1 MVNARRSSRRTTTTG
16 TASQSS
22 EQIIPGVEVDL
33 LVVLEN
39 GAKEVVGHA
48 TMFNDNGS
56 LKTSLHGSELEAG
69 CVVIYLTEI
78 TGDGTLPYPYTFGGV
93 EGPPAT
99 LDDILRAG
107 TYAWDREMLRP
118 RSAPQRE
125 DPQPATAEAQ
135 PASVAGPAEPEP
147 QHDSTAELGNVKEN
161 IHVIS
166 SSDEDVVEVK
176 RPKRTETNR
185 KKNILDFNVSSID
198 LTDYTQR
205 AVTIDIT
212 RIKKPEQTLRGMSE
226 IHKGDLIEN
235 FRKRGLLG
243 ALGLMSVTVAREI
256 DMKNALN
263 DEDRVLVDCV
273 LVDGHH
279 RLMALLHILEHDKDP
294 RWKTITKSVRVM
306 LWRRTD
312 GQHVTAS
319 EVLRLGA
326 VLNEE
331 SEALLKMRFAD
342 KVHSTVSLI
351 KILECEHS
359 ICASELESEQVAQC
373 LQSSNLISGAE
384 RKQYVRYADIALKL
398 ASTPGMVEKFE
409 HMCEHNSKRV
419 LTHFSYTELYKLDAD
434 EFWFAMECIRR
445 LVVKDPKTYAW
456 GRFEDVRTF
465 FFDRE
470 LAMYRAA
477 RTVGAEKKLILEDFF
492 KEAFRISG
500 DTGPLIPVS
509 EFVFG
514 QAVNMRVLPRRAVR
528 EESIQRSANMVRNR
542 LRSFFGIQTPTA
554 SKKKPGSGSAQPPS
568 SKTTKNK
575 EQTDDDDGSVVDLEG
590 GAGPPGVRRSQRVA
604 AKSSTN
610 SAAGKGGL
618 QKRVK
623 AKGGSV
629 DPLQEIEK
637 EMESDGEIQ
646 ASQPPRKKRKLFLPS
661 KLVDLF
667 QRMDVDDLM
676 REMNEKTMSKKG
688 VVLMVLEEDEDA
700 FLDDEEMEESEA
712 ESRLGFDDENPEE
725 LPEEESL
732 LEKGKPHDGG
742 EYPAWCN
749 LTVVCPRR
757 REGQNHIANREP
769 WLRAN
774 HMAGGHRSELLS
786 EGDLRSVHYAVYWH
800 ASRARHQELGTTKGP
815 VLGFPLP
822 TNRPA
827 GTSDE
832 NALWLAAVERDE
844 VLYTGRI
851 CHRCDHPGYGGA
863 LDEKGFW

>member
-1 MVNARRSSRRTTTTG
+1 MVSARRSSRRTTTTG

-48 TMFNDNGS
+48 TTFNDNGS
-56 LKTSLHGSELEAG
+56 LKTSLH
-69 CVVIYLTEI
+69 
-78 TGDGTLPYPYTFGGV
+78 GDGTLPYPYTFGGV

-99 LDDILRAG
+99 LGDILRAG

-118 RSAPQRE
+118 RSAPQR
-125 DPQPATAEAQ
+125 PA
-135 PASVAGPAEPEP
+135 GPEP

-176 RPKRTETNR
+176 RPKRTGTKR
-185 KKNILDFNVSSID
+185 KKNILDLNVNSID
-198 LTDYTQR
+198 LTEYTQR

-226 IHKGDLIEN
+226 THKGDLIEN

-312 GQHVTAS
+312 GQHVTTS
-319 EVLRLGA
+319 EG
-326 VLNEE
+326 
-331 SEALLKMRFAD
+331 FAD

-359 ICASELESEQVAQC
+359 ISVSELDSEQVAQC
-373 LQSSNLISGAE
+373 LHSSNLISGAE
-384 RKQYVRYADIALKL
+384 KKQYVRYADLALKL
-398 ASTPGMVEKFE
+398 VSTPGMVEKFE
-409 HMCEHNSKRV
+409 HMCDHNSKIG
-419 LTHFSYTELYKLDAD
+419 LTHFSYTELYKLEAH

-465 FFDRE
+465 FFDSA

-492 KEAFRISG
+492 KEAFRISE
-500 DTGPLIPVS
+500 DSGPLIPVS

-514 QAVNMRVLPRRAVR
+514 QAVNLRVLFRGAVR

-542 LRSFFGIQTPTA
+542 LLFFFGIQTPTA

-568 SKTTKNK
+568 SKTTKNI
-575 EQTDDDDGSVVDLEG
+575 EQADDDDGSVVDLER

-610 SAAGKGGL
+610 SAAGKGRL
-618 QKRVK
+618 QMRMK

-629 DPLQEIEK
+629 DPLEEIEK

-646 ASQPPRKKRKLFLPS
+646 PSQPP
-661 KLVDLF
+661 
-667 QRMDVDDLM
+667 RMDVDDLM
-676 REMNEKTMSKKG
+676 REMNEKVMSKRG
-688 VVLMVLEEDEDA
+688 VKLMVMEEDEDA

-742 EYPAWCN
+742 
-749 LTVVCPRR
+749 
-757 REGQNHIANREP
+757 GQNHIANREP

-786 EGDLRSVHYAVYWH
+786 EDDLRSVHHAVYWH
-800 ASRARHQELGTTKGP
+800 ASRARHQELGTKKGP
-815 VLGFPLP
+815 VLGFRLP

-832 NALWLAAVERDE
+832 DALWLAAVERDE
-844 VLYTGRI
+844 YALEVLTQKRNEV
-851 CHRCDHPGYGGA
+851 R
-863 LDEKGFW
+863 EKGFCILDGFATDATIPDMEGLWTRKDSGDVCGRLLKPF